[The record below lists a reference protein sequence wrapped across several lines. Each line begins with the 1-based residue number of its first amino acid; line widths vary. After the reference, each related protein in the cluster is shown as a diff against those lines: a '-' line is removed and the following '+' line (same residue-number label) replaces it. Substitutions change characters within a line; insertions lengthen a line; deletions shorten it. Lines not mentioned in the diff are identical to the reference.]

1 MIKKFYHATTADR
14 LASITFEGV
23 KPMIDFVYLCDTAVD
38 CIKFLQVRMIPLEDI
53 RILEVEIDDSLVEE
67 SFDHSYEFFKCKAY
81 LTQHTI
87 EPDKIT
93 AIYAVKRKEEDVQ

>member
-1 MIKKFYHATTADR
+1 MIKKYYHATTANK
-14 LASITFEGV
+14 LASITSEGI
-23 KPMIDFVYLCDTAVD
+23 KPMIDFVYLCETTID
-38 CIKFLQVRMIPLEDI
+38 CTKFLQVRMIPLEDL
-53 RILEVEIDDSLVEE
+53 RILEVEIDDSWVEE
-67 SFDHSYEFFKCKAY
+67 SFDHSYGFFKCKAY